1 MEISSKL
8 INTLTKVADILNDIN
23 ASYCLIGGL
32 AVSMLSKPRA
42 TEDVDFLILLKDEE
56 HKKILTEELEKN
68 FTLIQNKKPFSLK
81 NIRIWRIILKDN
93 KSKDYDFTILDFI
106 LAENENYTKALNDP
120 LKIKINNVSINVI
133 NIENL
138 IMIKEL
144 SARKIDLIDVQE
156 LKKEL

>member
-8 INTLTKVADILNDIN
+8 INTLTKVANILNN
-23 ASYCLIGGL
+23 LSASYCLIGGL

-42 TEDVDFLILLKDEE
+42 TEDVDFLILLENE
-56 HKKILTEELEKN
+56 ILKQSLIKELGDK
-68 FTLIQNKKPFSLK
+68 FSIIQNKKPFSLK
-81 NIRIWRIILKDN
+81 NVNIWRILLKD
-93 KSKDYDFTILDFI
+93 SDSEDYDFTILDFI
-106 LAENENYTKALNDP
+106 IAENEVYTNALKDP
-120 LKIKINNVSINVI
+120 LKIKIDNININVI

-144 SARKIDLIDVQE
+144 SARKIDLIDIEE